1 MFLLLENRKAR
12 FNYEL
17 TRSFE
22 AGIELLGFEVKALR
36 KKMGSLEGA
45 HTIVRGNEAFLV
57 NMHIPPYQPANTP
70 KEYDS
75 RRARRLLLTK
85 KEIAELASA
94 EGKKGL
100 TIVPVSVYTK
110 GRKVKVEL
118 SVARGKKKYDKRET
132 LKRRDAEREMR
143 RSLKNQ

>member
-17 TRSFE
+17 TRSLE
-22 AGIELLGFEVKALR
+22 AGVELLGFEVKALR
-36 KKMGSLEGA
+36 QKMGSLEGA
-45 HTIVRGNEAFLV
+45 YAIVRGNEVFLV

-70 KEYDS
+70 QGYDS

-85 KEIAELASA
+85 KEIAELAGA
-94 EGKKGL
+94 ESKKGL
-100 TIVPVSVYTK
+100 TIVPVSVYAK

-118 SVARGKKKYDKRET
+118 AVARGKKKYDKRET
-132 LKRRDAEREMR
+132 LRRRDVEREMR
-143 RSLKNQ
+143 RSLKGE